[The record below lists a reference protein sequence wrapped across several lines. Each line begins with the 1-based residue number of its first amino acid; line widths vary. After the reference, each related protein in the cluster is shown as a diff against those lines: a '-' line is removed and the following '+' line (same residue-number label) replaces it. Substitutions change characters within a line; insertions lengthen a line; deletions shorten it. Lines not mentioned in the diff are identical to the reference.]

1 MNLCCIRVNVR
12 KDGDLLNFPYSE
24 VSSKEVLSES
34 QISETSNVHHHEW
47 GFLWA
52 QSNEHCWKNKHHLL
66 KVRKEGVVGLAP
78 VNPARC
84 IQAMPKL

>member
-47 GFLWA
+47 GFL
-52 QSNEHCWKNKHHLL
+52 
-66 KVRKEGVVGLAP
+66 
-78 VNPARC
+78 
-84 IQAMPKL
+84 